1 MYEVPKHVL
10 LVEDSPTDAA
20 LLRQSFLRLEQAKW
34 KLTHVERLSSAIN
47 ACFADTIDV
56 VLLDLR
62 LPDSDEAETLR
73 EFRASVPD
81 VPVVV
86 LTMMD
91 DEALA
96 LQAMAGGAQDYLVKG
111 QITLS
116 LLARSLRYAI
126 ERGHI
131 LKRLQNSEQSMLRA
145 LEQEQEL
152 NLLKSSFISMAS
164 HEFRTPMTMIRTAVE
179 LLQNFGHELTEVKRQ
194 QYFDRIKTAI
204 HQITQLLDEVLLLGS
219 AETGLRYKPEPVD
232 LAKLCNELTEDL
244 QFSNSDSHTI
254 MFTCQGN
261 CSKAVMD
268 TALLRHILTNLLS
281 NALKYSPQGGNIQ
294 FKLCCQD
301 DTAIFQVQDYG
312 IGIPM
317 KDQSHLF
324 ETFYRCG
331 NVGKIQ
337 GTGLGLAIVKK
348 CVDLHQ
354 GRIQV
359 YSENGAGTTFTV
371 TLPLKP
377 QASVTVPSALSEA

>member
-1 MYEVPKHVL
+1 MDNVPKHVL

-20 LLRQSFLRLEQAKW
+20 LLHQCFLHLEEQSKW
-34 KLTHVERLSSAIN
+34 KLTHVERLNDAISV
-47 ACFADTIDV
+47 CFASNIDL

-62 LPDSDEAETLR
+62 LPDSDESETLVD
-73 EFRASVPD
+73 FRASVPD

-96 LQAMAGGAQDYLVKG
+96 LQALANGAQDYLVKD
-111 QITLS
+111 QITLT
-116 LLARSLRYAI
+116 LLSRSLRYAI
-126 ERGHI
+126 ERSRI

-179 LLQNFGHELTEVKRQ
+179 LLQNFSQNLSGAKQQ
-194 QYFDRIKTAI
+194 QYFDRIKMGI
-204 HQITQLLDEVLLLGS
+204 KQMMQLLDEVLLLGS
-219 AETGLRYKPEPVD
+219 TGNGLRFKPEPIA
-232 LAKLCNELTEDL
+232 LLKLCTELTADL
-244 QFSNSDSHTI
+244 QFNHTDTHTI
-254 MFTCQGN
+254 RFTHQGD
-261 CSKAVMD
+261 CAEAVMD
-268 TALLRHILTNLLS
+268 AALLRHILTNLLS
-281 NALKYSPQGGNIQ
+281 NAFKYSPYGGAIQ
-294 FKLCCQD
+294 FNLCCQD
-301 DTAIFQVQDYG
+301 SVAIFQVQDQG
-312 IGIPM
+312 IGIPLD
-317 KDQSHLF
+317 DQTHLF

-354 GRIQV
+354 GQIQV
-359 YSENGAGTTFTV
+359 YSESGIGTTFTV
-371 TLPLKP
+371 MLPLQP
-377 QASVTVPSALSEA
+377 RSLPTVE

>member
-1 MYEVPKHVL
+1 MDEVPKRIL
-10 LVEDSPTDAA
+10 LVEDSPTDAD
-20 LLRQSFLRLEQAKW
+20 LLRQFFLRLDRAQWE
-34 KLTHVERLSSAIN
+34 LTHVERLSSAISV
-47 ACFADTIDV
+47 CSTHTVDV

-62 LPDSDEAETLR
+62 LPDSDEADTLID
-73 EFRASVPD
+73 FRASVPD

-91 DEALA
+91 DETLA

-111 QITLS
+111 QITSS
-116 LLARSLRYAI
+116 LLTRSLRYAI
-126 ERGHI
+126 ERGQI
-131 LKRLQNSEQSMLRA
+131 LKRLQNSEQSMLKA

-179 LLQNFGHELTEVKRQ
+179 LLQNFGHELTEAKRQ
-194 QYFDRIKTAI
+194 QYFERIKTAI

-219 AETGLRYKPEPVD
+219 TETGLRYKPEPID
-232 LAKLCNELTEDL
+232 LAELCTALTEDL
-244 QFSNSDSHTI
+244 QFSNSDSHIIT
-254 MFTCQGN
+254 FASQGD
-261 CSKAVMD
+261 CSKATMD
-268 TALLRHILTNLLS
+268 AALLRHILTNLLS
-281 NALKYSPQGGNIQ
+281 NAFKYSPQGGNIQ

-301 DTAIFQVQDYG
+301 DTALFQVQDQG
-312 IGIPM
+312 IGIPA
-317 KDQSHLF
+317 KDQMHLF

-359 YSENGAGTTFTV
+359 YSEDGVGTTFTV
-371 TLPLKP
+371 ALPLEP
-377 QASVTVPSALSEA
+377 RLFVAV

>member
-1 MYEVPKHVL
+1 MDEVPKHVL

-20 LLRQSFLRLEQAKW
+20 LLRQSFLCLDQSKW
-34 KLTHVERLSSAIN
+34 QLTHVEYLSSAIQT
-47 ACFADTIDV
+47 CSTQPIDV

-62 LPDSDEAETLR
+62 LPDSDEAETLL

-91 DEALA
+91 DEAFA
-96 LQAMAGGAQDYLVKG
+96 LQAMANGAQDYLVKG

-131 LKRLQNSEQSMLRA
+131 LKRLKTSEQSILRA

-179 LLQNFGHELTEVKRQ
+179 LLQNYNDTLSTAKRQ
-194 QYFDRIKTAI
+194 EYFDRIKTAI
-204 HQITQLLDEVLLLGS
+204 RQIMQLLDEVLLLGS
-219 AETGLRYKPEPVD
+219 TETGLRHKPEPVD
-232 LAKLCNELTEDL
+232 LVAFCTELTEEL
-244 QFSNSDSHTI
+244 QFSNSESHMI
-254 MFTCQGN
+254 RFDCQG
-261 CSKAVMD
+261 CGSPAVMD
-268 TALLRHILTNLLS
+268 AALLRHIFTNLLS
-281 NALKYSPQGGNIQ
+281 NALKYSPYGGDIQ
-294 FKLCCQD
+294 FTLCYEEDRAKFHIHDQ
-301 DTAIFQVQDYG
+301 G
-312 IGIPM
+312 IGIPL
-317 KDQSHLF
+317 KDQARLF

-348 CVDLHQ
+348 CVELHQ
-354 GRIQV
+354 GYIQV
-359 YSENGAGTTFTV
+359 CSQDGEGTTFTV
-371 TLPLKP
+371 TLPLRP
-377 QASVTVPSALSEA
+377 RSLVAV

>member
-1 MYEVPKHVL
+1 MDEVPKRVL
-10 LVEDSPTDAA
+10 LVEDSPTDAN
-20 LLRQSFLRLEQAKW
+20 LLRQFFLRLDRSQWE
-34 KLTHVERLSSAIN
+34 LTHVELLSSAID
-47 ACFADTIDV
+47 ACFASPVDV

-62 LPDSDEAETLR
+62 LPDSDEAETLVD
-73 EFRASVPD
+73 FRASVTD

-91 DEALA
+91 DETLA

-111 QITLS
+111 QITPS

-126 ERGHI
+126 ERGQI

-179 LLQNFGHELTEVKRQ
+179 LLQNFGHELTEEKRQ
-194 QYFDRIKTAI
+194 QYFDWIKTAI
-204 HQITQLLDEVLLLGS
+204 QRITQLLDEVLLLS
-219 AETGLRYKPEPVD
+219 STETGLRYKPEPID
-232 LAKLCNELTEDL
+232 LTELCTELTEDL

-254 MFTCQGN
+254 LFDQQGD

-268 TALLRHILTNLLS
+268 AALLRHILTNLLS
-281 NALKYSPQGGNIQ
+281 NALKYSPQGGEIR
-294 FKLCCQD
+294 FKLNCHNN
-301 DTAIFQVQDYG
+301 TAIFQVQDHG
-312 IGIPM
+312 IGIPTN
-317 KDQSHLF
+317 DQMHLF

-354 GRIQV
+354 GRIEV
-359 YSENGAGTTFTV
+359 YSQHGAGTTFTV
-371 TLPLKP
+371 ALPLEPRSSPANAASKP
-377 QASVTVPSALSEA
+377 